1 MAAAVLAAALMTVL
15 CAGCGHPAALLP
27 APDGPPAH
35 PHCGGPVLTLS
46 APQLQRAYGLPAM
59 LAAGINGAGTTIADI
74 LPYANP
80 WVARDLAVY
89 SRRYGLPPARLQIL
103 SYGHAPP
110 ATRSGQAAHW
120 AKEGIE
126 DVEMMH
132 TFAPGAAL
140 IYLQVPDVDSE
151 LMYDQALSWLVAR
164 LRPDVVSYSSG
175 TPEFTGAAQ
184 AQAGLQAAARAGV
197 TVVAATGDT
206 GATEPDGATLYPFP
220 VALWPASDPLVTA
233 VGGTWLHVDAAGRRV
248 RPDTA
253 FSDVGGSVAGGAGL
267 SAVFPRPAWQDSVQ
281 AIVGDH
287 RGIADVS
294 MDGSECSPVAVFQ
307 QALPP
312 RGWGRSQ
319 GTSMATAIFAGL
331 AADAAQVAGHRL
343 GLLGPALYSLHGTAD
358 GLLDVTEGTDS
369 MPGIPGWPARPGYDL
384 PTGIG
389 TVAAALPFVTALA
402 RAAPD

>member
-27 APDGPPAH
+27 ALDGPPAH

-164 LRPDVVSYSSG
+164 LRPGRGQLFLRHPGVHRR
-175 TPEFTGAAQ
+175 
-184 AQAGLQAAARAGV
+184 RAG
-197 TVVAATGDT
+197 
-206 GATEPDGATLYPFP
+206 P
-220 VALWPASDPLVTA
+220 SR
-233 VGGTWLHVDAAGRRV
+233 AAGRR
-248 RPDTA
+248 
-253 FSDVGGSVAGGAGL
+253 
-267 SAVFPRPAWQDSVQ
+267 PRR
-281 AIVGDH
+281 GHGRGRH
-287 RGIADVS
+287 RGH
-294 MDGSECSPVAVFQ
+294 
-307 QALPP
+307 
-312 RGWGRSQ
+312 R
-319 GTSMATAIFAGL
+319 
-331 AADAAQVAGHRL
+331 GHRAGRRDL
-343 GLLGPALYSLHGTAD
+343 VPVPGRAMASL
-358 GLLDVTEGTDS
+358 
-369 MPGIPGWPARPGYDL
+369 
-384 PTGIG
+384 
-389 TVAAALPFVTALA
+389 
-402 RAAPD
+402 